1 MPEELDDPRAAQA
14 AALAAQGRWREAATT
29 WEELA
34 AEPLA
39 LPQAAAERAAETA
52 TETAAQTA
60 AQLWSLAAE
69 AWRREDAPAAS
80 ARALRQ
86 ALART
91 PAGPGRALL
100 LVQLAAALSD
110 AGQHAPAC
118 DLAAQAEAAA
128 CTRNERQLALD
139 LGAGLATLSCDWP
152 EASRR
157 VAALELPVARAFR
170 AACLA
175 RAQGQLAEAGEALS
189 QAERLCDPG
198 EASAGLRAR
207 LAAERAELA
216 LEAGRPPAALAAA
229 LEARRIWT
237 RLGRRGALFAVV
249 ATELRVRLALGQLPI
264 EAELNRALR
273 FAEERGLH
281 PLRLELLLAR
291 GLARRSRGDAAGALD
306 LEEALAL
313 AQAIGAELAISRV
326 RGARVSGMSEGNT
339 GR

>member
-1 MPEELDDPRAAQA
+1 VPEELDDPRAAQA

-216 LEAGRPPAALAAA
+216 LEAGAAA